1 MPYKKLLLLV
11 LTGLG
16 SLSLAACST
25 PSVIKEYVYVYD
37 DLPTALLAD
46 CRGYD
51 GPLVDNGDLARA
63 YLAERQGRVACNADK
78 EALREWGAKRMFNP
92 PGRIPGQP

>member
-11 LTGLG
+11 LIGLG
-16 SLSLAACST
+16 SLSLTACST
-25 PSVIKEYVYVYD
+25 QSVIKEYVYVYD
-37 DLPTALLAD
+37 DLPSALLAD
-46 CRGYD
+46 CPGYS

-78 EALREWGAKRMFNP
+78 EALREWESKRMAE
-92 PGRIPGQP
+92 PGPSQK